1 LKAAEPFDLQPSF
14 RKVIEM
20 TKKIYVSAQ
29 YPGDTLRTLR
39 ESYDVLEF
47 RGERLPSRAEF
58 LEEAAGSIAVIST
71 VSDNM
76 DKELIDLLPD
86 LKIVS
91 NCGVGYENVDVAYAT
106 GRGVMVTNTPD
117 VLTETTAD
125 LAWALMISAAR
136 RVVEADAYVRRGD
149 FKCWHPSLLLGQN
162 IHGKTL
168 GIFGMGRIGTAAA
181 RRAAG
186 FGMRVIY
193 NNRKRNKKAERET
206 GAIYADFPSLLRES
220 DFILVSSPLN
230 DETRGRFGLAEF
242 RQMKRTAVIVNVGRG
257 PIIKEGELAAALR
270 DGIIWGAGLDV
281 YEREPE
287 VDPGLLKL
295 KNTVL
300 LPHIGSASAET
311 RIRMIE
317 MAVESVEL
325 ALGGKIP
332 KHLVNPEVL
341 KRIG

>member
-1 LKAAEPFDLQPSF
+1 ME
-14 RKVIEM
+14 
-20 TKKIYVSAQ
+20 KIYVSAH
-29 YPGDTLRTLR
+29 YPGEPFGRLR
-39 ESYDVLEF
+39 EKYIVEEF
-47 RGERLPSRAEF
+47 PGDRLPTRAEL
-58 LEEAAGSIAVIST
+58 LEGASGSIAVIST
-71 VSDNM
+71 VSDRI
-76 DKELIDLLPD
+76 DKEFIDLLPG

-106 GRGVMVTNTPD
+106 ERGVMVTNTPD

-168 GIFGMGRIGTAAA
+168 GIFGMGRIGAAAA

-186 FGMRVIY
+186 FGMKVVY
-193 NNRKRNKKAERET
+193 NNRRRNENAERET
-206 GAIYADFPSLLRES
+206 GAVYADFQSLLRES

-257 PIIKEGELAAALR
+257 PIIKEGELAAALKE
-270 DGIIWGAGLDV
+270 GIIWGAGLDV
-281 YEREPE
+281 YEREPD
-287 VDPGLLKL
+287 VDPELLKR

-317 MAVESVEL
+317 MAVESVDL

-332 KHLVNPEVL
+332 EHLVNPEVL
-341 KRIG
+341 ERMG